1 MPSATPMSPAQ
12 RAAAIQA
19 ADDQAT
25 AILLNSPQVQPMFQ
39 LMPLSQAIG
48 GNNVV
53 QGNTYNFNL
62 VNVGLNRR
70 VILEVTGTIAPA
82 NGEVLTA
89 TPWSIMNLVSNVT
102 LTDLS
107 NYQRINTKPRHLF
120 AVSSARK
127 RGAYGA
133 SFLNDSPIA
142 MGNNMAVMKAPRNVN
157 NAQTFRFWIE
167 LPLAYGGGR
176 SPLRGAIW
184 ANVTGGTWRV
194 QLTFNQNP
202 VVGSAATNTSEAA
215 YQSSTANDLGVI
227 SNINVN
233 VYQDYLD
240 QIPPDGKGGYIL
252 PTQSLAYNYEFKWA
266 PQSAIVANTNNPVN
280 YTNFRTFLSTIAE
293 YDNGG
298 VLNPGTDVSQINIQV
313 ANQAYT
319 YLTSPFMT
327 GLLTR
332 GLIGDDFP
340 PSFYYLDHREKPII
354 TNNVGNTQLIF
365 NPTTANA
372 PAVLNVYWEMLSVL
386 NQVLNASSLPG
397 T

>member
-1 MPSATPMSPAQ
+1 MSAPLTAAQ
-12 RAAAIQA
+12 RAQAIQT

-25 AILLNSPQVQPMFQ
+25 SILLNSPKVQPMFQ

-62 VNVGLNRR
+62 VNVGLNRS
-70 VILEVTGTIAPA
+70 VILEISGTIAPA
-82 NGEVLTA
+82 AAEQLTA
-89 TPWSIMNLVSNVT
+89 TPWSIMNLISNVT

-107 NYQRINTKPRHLF
+107 NYQRINTKPRHMY
-120 AVSSARK
+120 AVSTARK
-127 RGAYGA
+127 RAAYGA
-133 SFLNDSPIA
+133 AFLNDSPIK
-142 MGNNMAVMKAPRNVN
+142 MGNNMGIVKAPAEVTA
-157 NAQTFRFWIE
+157 AQPFRFYIE

-176 SPLRGAIW
+176 SPLRGAVW

-202 VVGSAATNTSEAA
+202 VVGSAATDLGEAC
-215 YQSSTANDLGVI
+215 YQSSTAGDLGVI
-227 SNINVN
+227 SAINVN

-266 PQSAIVANTNNPVN
+266 PQPAIVANTNNAVN

-298 VLNPGTDVSQINIQV
+298 VYNPGTDVSNINIQV

-319 YLTSPFMT
+319 YLTGPYMT
-327 GLLTR
+327 GLRTR
-332 GLIGDDFP
+332 QLIGDDFP
-340 PSFYYLDHREKPII
+340 PAFYYIDHREKPII

-365 NPTTANA
+365 APTTAA
-372 PAVLNVYWEMLSVL
+372 AGAVLNVYWEMLSVL
-386 NQVLNASSLPG
+386 NQVLNASSLPSG
-397 T
+397 G